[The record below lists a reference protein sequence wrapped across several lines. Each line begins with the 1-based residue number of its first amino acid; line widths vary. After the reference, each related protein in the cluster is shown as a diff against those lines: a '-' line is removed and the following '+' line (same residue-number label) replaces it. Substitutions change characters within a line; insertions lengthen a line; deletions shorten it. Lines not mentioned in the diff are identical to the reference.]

1 MFNQFFEKLRLFI
14 QTNSKIL
21 IILFGVFIIILFLAF
36 KQCNEQT
43 VTQLQKQNEDICL
56 NLNKKYSDYII
67 DSLQL
72 DSCMVKYKFDEK
84 VNAEIKLFYSQ
95 RAYQFAW
102 FNECG
107 LISSSNTFHDLTKT
121 FLNEFY
127 DKTSCHELMDSLI
140 YLANEDEKKFLTNW
154 GNVRSL
160 EFLLTANFFKYSS
173 KIYGGTAENPKKLSW
188 FIPRHKR
195 DYTALLDSM
204 ISSTKESQFIEPLNP
219 YYISLKKKLIE
230 YKQIEKIGGFDKIE
244 FNKVNL
250 KAGDTNSA
258 ISSLKK
264 VLFRFEDWHDADT
277 SPIFTRALHS
287 GVQHY
292 QSRMGLPNTGIL
304 DKKTIE
310 ELNTPL
316 SIRIKQILVNLE
328 RLRWAPSNLSTNFLL
343 VNIPEYK
350 LHIMENGKPLFS
362 MNVIVGKT
370 MHMTIVFEGKISSV
384 VLNPYWNIP
393 KSIVE
398 KEIRKHMNRDK
409 NYLSRNNME
418 IVRSGKEILYRQK
431 PGNKNALGKIKFLF
445 PNHYNIYL
453 HDAPAKSLF
462 EANTRAF
469 SHGCIRVAEARKLAL
484 YILNKQEAWSDEKL
498 DAILATNK
506 EKYITIS
513 PTVPVF
519 IAYFTTWVDHLGAIH
534 FRKDVY
540 GLDKRLELEI
550 FGDE

>member
-1 MFNQFFEKLRLFI
+1 
-14 QTNSKIL
+14 
-21 IILFGVFIIILFLAF
+21 
-36 KQCNEQT
+36 
-43 VTQLQKQNEDICL
+43 
-56 NLNKKYSDYII
+56 
-67 DSLQL
+67 
-72 DSCMVKYKFDEK
+72 MVKYNFDAS

-121 FLNEFY
+121 YLNEFY

-140 YLANEDEKKFLTNW
+140 YLANEDEKKFLTDW
-154 GNVRSL
+154 KNVKTL
-160 EFLLTANFFKYSS
+160 EFLLSANFFKYSS

-188 FIPRHKR
+188 FIPRHKK

-204 ISSTKESQFIEPLNP
+204 IVSKKDRQFVEPLNP
-219 YYISLKKKLIE
+219 YYINLKKKLIE
-230 YKQIEKIGGFDKIE
+230 YKQIERKGNYPMVSFDSI
-244 FNKVNL
+244 NL
-250 KAGDTNSA
+250 TVGNSFKGISGLKRQLFILGDWKEMDTNS
-258 ISSLKK
+258 IYTESLKT
-264 VLFRFEDWHDADT
+264 A
-277 SPIFTRALHS
+277 ILHF
-287 GVQHY
+287 QM
-292 QSRMGLPNTGIL
+292 RMGLPQTGMI

-316 SIRIKQILVNLE
+316 SIRIKQILINLE
-328 RLRWAPSNLSTNFLL
+328 RLRWVPPNLPPNFLL

-350 LHIMENGKPLFS
+350 LHIMESGKPLFD
-362 MNVIVGKT
+362 MNIIVGKT
-370 MHMTIVFEGKISSV
+370 MNKTIIFEGKISSV

-398 KEIRKHMNRDK
+398 KEIRNHMNRDR

-418 IVRSGKEILYRQK
+418 IVRSGNEIMYRQK
-431 PGNKNALGKIKFLF
+431 PGTKNALGKIKFLF

-462 EANTRAF
+462 EANTRTF
-469 SHGCIRVAEARKLAL
+469 SHGCIRVAEAKKLAL
-484 YILNKQEAWSDEKL
+484 YMLNKQDGWSESKL
-498 DAILATNK
+498 DAILATNE

-513 PTVPVF
+513 PTIPVF
-519 IAYFTTWVDHLGAIH
+519 IAYFTTWVDHKGVIH

-550 FGDE
+550 FGE

>member
-1 MFNQFFEKLRLFI
+1 MYSHYFERLILFI
-14 QTNSKIL
+14 KTNYVIL
-21 IILFGVFIIILFLAF
+21 IILCVGLIVILFIAF
-36 KQCNEQT
+36 KQCKKPTIPQNQY
-43 VTQLQKQNEDICL
+43 QNEDICL
-56 NLNKKYSDYII
+56 NLNRKYSDYIL

-72 DSCMVKYKFDEK
+72 DSCMVKYNFDAS

-121 FLNEFY
+121 YLSEFY

-140 YLANEDEKKFLTNW
+140 YLANEDEKKFLTDW
-154 GNVRSL
+154 KNVKTL
-160 EFLLTANFFKYSS
+160 EFLLSANFFKYSS

-188 FIPRHKR
+188 FIPRHKK

-204 ISSTKESQFIEPLNP
+204 IVSTKESQFVEPLNP
-219 YYISLKKKLIE
+219 YYINLKKKLIE
-230 YKQIEKIGGFDKIE
+230 YKQIERNGNYPIVSFDSI
-244 FNKVNL
+244 NL
-250 KAGDTNSA
+250 TVGKSDKGISGLKRQLFILGDWKEMDTNSIYTESMKTA
-258 ISSLKK
+258 I
-264 VLFRFEDWHDADT
+264 
-277 SPIFTRALHS
+277 LHF
-287 GVQHY
+287 QM
-292 QSRMGLPNTGIL
+292 RMGLPQTGMI

-316 SIRIKQILVNLE
+316 SMRIKQILINLE
-328 RLRWAPSNLSTNFLL
+328 RLRWVPPNLPSNFLL

-350 LHIMENGKPLFS
+350 LHIMESGKPLFD
-362 MNVIVGKT
+362 MNIIVGKT
-370 MHMTIVFEGKISSV
+370 MNKTIIFEGKISSV

-398 KEIRKHMNRDK
+398 KEIRKHMNRDR

-418 IVRSGKEILYRQK
+418 IVRRGNEIMYRQK
-431 PGNKNALGKIKFLF
+431 PGTKNALGKIKFLF

-462 EANTRAF
+462 EANTRTF
-469 SHGCIRVAEARKLAL
+469 SHGCIRVAEAKKLAL
-484 YILNKQEAWSDEKL
+484 YMLNKQDGWSESKL
-498 DAILATNK
+498 DAILATNE
-506 EKYITIS
+506 EKYIPIS
-513 PTVPVF
+513 PTIPVF
-519 IAYFTTWVDHLGAIH
+519 IAYFTTWVDHKGVIH

-550 FGDE
+550 FGE

>member
-21 IILFGVFIIILFLAF
+21 IIFFGVFIIILFLAF
-36 KQCNEQT
+36 KQCNEQK
-43 VTQLQKQNEDICL
+43 VAQLQKQNEDICL

-72 DSCMVKYKFDEK
+72 DSCLVKYKFDEK

-127 DKTSCHELMDSLI
+127 DKTSCHELMYSLI

-204 ISSTKESQFIEPLNP
+204 ISSTKESQFVEPLNP

-230 YKQIEKIGGFDKIE
+230 YKQMERKGEYPIVSFDSINLTIGKSDKGISG
-244 FNKVNL
+244 L
-250 KAGDTNSA
+250 KRQLFILGDWKEMDTNS
-258 ISSLKK
+258 IFTESLKT
-264 VLFRFEDWHDADT
+264 A
-277 SPIFTRALHS
+277 I
-287 GVQHY
+287 QHY
-292 QSRMGLPNTGIL
+292 QSRMGLPITGIL
-304 DKKTIE
+304 DKSTIV

-316 SIRIKQILVNLE
+316 NLRIKQILINLE
-328 RLRWAPSNLSTNFLL
+328 RLRWVPSTLPPNFLL

-350 LHIMENGKPLFS
+350 LHIMENGKPLFA
-362 MNVIVGKT
+362 MNIIVGKT
-370 MHMTIVFEGKISSV
+370 MNKTVIFEGKISSV

-393 KSIVE
+393 KSIVD
-398 KEIRKHMNRDK
+398 KEIRKHMNRDR

-453 HDAPAKSLF
+453 HDAPVKTLF

-506 EKYITIS
+506 EKYITIF

-519 IAYFTTWVDHLGAIH
+519 IAYFTTWVDHLGEIH
-534 FRKDVY
+534 FRKDIY

-550 FGDE
+550 F